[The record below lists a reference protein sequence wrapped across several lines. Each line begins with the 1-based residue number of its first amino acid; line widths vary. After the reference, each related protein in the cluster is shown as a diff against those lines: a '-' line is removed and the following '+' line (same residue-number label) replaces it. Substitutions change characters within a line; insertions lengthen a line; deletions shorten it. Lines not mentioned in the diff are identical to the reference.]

1 MIAEGIAYSF
11 LAEILQ
17 GIHQAS
23 DVYRIAL
30 YTGKAKLSPETKV
43 YTAEGEFIGGGY
55 GAGGTPLL
63 GYQVTQADGE
73 AFLNWAPAIWPNVTI
88 QARGALLYNYTRGNR
103 AVGVLDFGKD
113 VTSTNGDFKVTLPP
127 QLIAIGG
134 K

>member
-1 MIAEGIAYSF
+1 MIVEGIAYSF
-11 LAEILQ
+11 LAEILK
-17 GIHQAS
+17 GIHQDS

-30 YTGKAKLSPETKV
+30 YTTKAKLSPETKV
-43 YTAEGEFIGGGY
+43 YSTEGEFVGGGY

-63 GYQVTQADGE
+63 GYSVTLTDGQA
-73 AFLNWAPAIWPNVTI
+73 ALNWAPPVWPNVTI
-88 QARGALLYNYTRGNR
+88 QARGALIYNYTRGNK